1 MKTFKGKAI
10 AATVLVGGLFGAAQA
25 QEDPAKFLNH
35 AADKVAKATAHKKT
49 WDGPTTGPLAQPK
62 KTIVYLASD
71 MRNGGALGVSRGVQE
86 AAQAAGWTVR
96 VLDGQGTVSAR
107 TAAFNQAIALKPDGI
122 VLGGFDA
129 KEQATGIKAATA
141 QKIPVVGWHAAA
153 KAGPV
158 DGLFTNVTTNAADV
172 AEIAA
177 LYAVVESK
185 GKAGVVVFTDSAY
198 AVAIAKSNAMA
209 DIIKKCSGC
218 KLLSVEDTPLSDT
231 SNRMPQLTTSLI
243 QRHGANWTYA
253 LGINDLY
260 FDFMGPTLASAGAVS
275 KGLQNLSAGDGSES
289 AYQRIRTEKFQGG
302 TVPEPLNL
310 HGWQLV
316 DELNRAFAGEKDS
329 GYSTPVHLVT
339 KQNIGFDG
347 GPRNTFDPDNSY
359 RFQYTKIWTKK

>member
-1 MKTFKGKAI
+1 MKAFKAKAI
-10 AATVLVGGLFGAAQA
+10 TAALLIGGFLGAAQA
-25 QEDPAKFLNH
+25 DDDFMKQAVE
-35 AADKVAKATAHKKT
+35 KVARATAHKKV
-49 WDGPTTGPLAQPK
+49 WDGPTKGPAAQPN

-71 MRNGGALGVSRGVQE
+71 MRNGGVLGVSRGIEE
-86 AAQAAGWTVR
+86 AAKAAGWSVR

-129 KEQATGIKAATA
+129 KEQATGIKAASA

-158 DGLFTNVTTNAADV
+158 DGLFTNVTTNADDV

-185 GKAGVVVFTDSAY
+185 GAAGVVIFTDSAY
-198 AVAIAKSNAMA
+198 SVAIAKSNAMA
-209 DIIKKCSGC
+209 EVIKKCKSC
-218 KLLSVEDTPLSDT
+218 KLLGVEDTPLADT
-231 SNRMPQLTTSLI
+231 SNRMPQLTTALL
-243 QRHGANWTYA
+243 QRHGAKWTYS

-260 FDFMGPTLASAGAVS
+260 FDFMGPTLTAAGAVA
-275 KGLQNLSAGDGSES
+275 KNMQNLSGGDGSES
-289 AYQRIRTEKFQGG
+289 AYQRIRTGKFQAG

-316 DELNRAFAGEKDS
+316 DELNRAIAGQPPS

-339 KQNIGFDG
+339 RQNIGFDG
-347 GPRNTFDPDNSY
+347 APRNTFDPDNGY
-359 RFQYTKIWTKK
+359 RLHYSKIWARK